1 MSRLKSHVGGVSF
14 YLGQKGFACDN
25 VVNMEVVLADGSIV
39 NANALERP
47 DLFRALK
54 GGSNNFGIVTRFDL
68 ETYPQG
74 QLWGGF
80 IAYPSSTIPQQLSAF
95 QSFMQ
100 SARSDPYAEIIC
112 AIGYVGAAK
121 SVVVS
126 VGLHYT
132 KPVVNPLI
140 FQPFTAIQPQLNN
153 TMRIGDNID
162 FVNEVESK
170 QARSSR

>member
-1 MSRLKSHVGGVSF
+1 
-14 YLGQKGFACDN
+14 
-25 VVNMEVVLADGSIV
+25 MEIVLADGSIV
-39 NANALERP
+39 NANALQRP

-54 GGSNNFGIVTRFDL
+54 GASNNFGIVTRFDL
-68 ETYPQG
+68 KTYPQG

-80 IAYPSSTIPQQLSAF
+80 IAYPSSTVTQQLSAF

-100 SARSDPYAEIIC
+100 SAKSDPYAEIIC
-112 AIGYVGAAK
+112 AIGYVGAFK

-132 KPVVNPLI
+132 KAVVNPPI
-140 FQPFTAIQPQLNN
+140 FEPFTAIEPQLNN

-170 QARSSR
+170 QASNSR

>member
-1 MSRLKSHVGGVSF
+1 
-14 YLGQKGFACDN
+14 
-25 VVNMEVVLADGSIV
+25 MEIVLADSSIV
-39 NANALERP
+39 NANAIQRP

-68 ETYPQG
+68 KTYPQG

-80 IAYPSSTIPQQLSAF
+80 IAYPSSTVPQQLSAF
-95 QSFMQ
+95 QNFMQ
-100 SARSDPYAEIIC
+100 SAKSDPYAEIIC
-112 AIGYVGAAK
+112 AIGYVGAFN

-132 KPVVNPLI
+132 KPIVNPPI
-140 FQPFTAIQPQLNN
+140 FQTFTAIQPQLNN
-153 TMRIGDNID
+153 TVRIGDNID

-170 QARSSR
+170 QARNTR

>member
-1 MSRLKSHVGGVSF
+1 
-14 YLGQKGFACDN
+14 
-25 VVNMEVVLADGSIV
+25 MEVVLADGSIV
-39 NANALERP
+39 NANNLQRP

-68 ETYPQG
+68 KTYPQG
-74 QLWGGF
+74 HLWGGF

-100 SARSDPYAEIIC
+100 SAKSDPYAEIIC
-112 AIGYVGAAK
+112 AIGYVGVFK

-132 KPVVNPLI
+132 KPVVNPPI

-170 QARSSR
+170 QARNSR

>member
-1 MSRLKSHVGGVSF
+1 
-14 YLGQKGFACDN
+14 
-25 VVNMEVVLADGSIV
+25 MEIVLADGSIV
-39 NANALERP
+39 NANALQRS
-47 DLFRALK
+47 DLFKALK

-68 ETYPQG
+68 KSYPQG

-80 IAYPSSTIPQQLSAF
+80 IAYPSTTIPQQLSAF
-95 QSFMQ
+95 QCFMQ
-100 SARSDPYAEIIC
+100 SAKSDPYAEIIC
-112 AIGYVGAAK
+112 AIGYVGAFK

-132 KPVVNPLI
+132 KAVVNPPI
-140 FQPFTAIQPQLNN
+140 FHPFTAIQPQLSN